1 MQAPAA
7 TTPAQH
13 SVRISL
19 VGAGGRLDLAAP
31 HTVPVAELSRRYAD
45 HFDLASAP
53 LATAGG
59 RVLSPDQTL
68 REAGLDDGDVLVVVS
83 PGARAEANRS
93 ITSSGFGARPAPGG
107 WIHRVPLALAAAA
120 GVAAG
125 VVAGTTSTAGASG
138 ITSAACAALL
148 LVGAFLST
156 VPLRPSSAD
165 ESRIRSVLGP
175 LLGASAGF
183 VLGVRPGPAGL
194 LLGVGVA
201 ALVGLVFA
209 AAARAFLPD
218 DEDDLVD
225 VVLAVSGVTALV
237 SLTLLLL
244 GSSPVALMAVMYAV
258 AVIAARLLPALV
270 VDVPDEALLDLDRL
284 AVTAWSAR
292 EQPRTSRRRRVLVR
306 PETVAAAVRRGQR
319 QVSTTTVAL
328 AVVVATTGPLLV
340 RGADD
345 SDLRGIGTVSM
356 VGLGGAALALMAR
369 GVRSRTARSFLR
381 VAGLWVLAFLG
392 AELVRRGGPSAVV
405 WWVVGTTV
413 LGVVIAASAISLGRG
428 WRSIWWARAA
438 DVAQGLALVLVLALV
453 TVASGLFDTVRGFV
467 S

>member
-1 MQAPAA
+1 MQAAVVS
-7 TTPAQH
+7 TPAQQ
-13 SVRISL
+13 SVRLSL
-19 VGAGGRLDLAAP
+19 VGPGGRLDLAAP
-31 HTVPVAELSRRYAD
+31 PTVPVEELSRRYAD
-45 HFDLASAP
+45 HFDLDSP
-53 LATAGG
+53 TLATAAGV
-59 RVLSPDQTL
+59 VLAPHRML
-68 REAGLDDGDVLVVVS
+68 REAGLDDGDVLVVVPAGS
-83 PGARAEANRS
+83 RS
-93 ITSSGFGARPAPGG
+93 ASTGSTGSTGSGVRPAAGA
-107 WIHRVPLALAAAA
+107 WTHRVPLALAAVSA
-120 GVAAG
+120 VAAG
-125 VVAGTTSTAGASG
+125 VVAGTGSATASDM
-138 ITSAACAALL
+138 ISAACVGLL
-148 LVGAFLST
+148 LVGAVLSA

-165 ESRIRSVLGP
+165 ETRIRSVVGP
-175 LLGASAGF
+175 LLGGSAGF
-183 VLGVRPGPAGL
+183 ALGVRPGPAGL

-201 ALVGLVFA
+201 ALVALVFA
-209 AAARAFLPD
+209 ALSRAFLPD

-225 VVLAVSGVTALV
+225 VVLAVSGVVAVV
-237 SLTLLLL
+237 SLVLLLM
-244 GSSPVALMAVMYAV
+244 GSSPVALMAVLYAV

-306 PETVAAAVRRGQR
+306 PDTVAAAVRRGQR

-328 AVVVATTGPLLV
+328 AVVVAVTGPLLV
-340 RGADD
+340 LGSD
-345 SDLRGIGTVSM
+345 SDLRGIGTWSM

-381 VAGLWVLAFLG
+381 LAGLWVLAFLG
-392 AELVRRGGPSAVV
+392 VELVLRSGPESVV

-413 LGVVIAASAISLGRG
+413 LGVVVAGSALSLGRG

-453 TVASGLFDTVRGFV
+453 TVAAGLFDAVRGFV

>member
-1 MQAPAA
+1 M
-7 TTPAQH
+7 
-13 SVRISL
+13 
-19 VGAGGRLDLAAP
+19 
-31 HTVPVAELSRRYAD
+31 
-45 HFDLASAP
+45 P
-53 LATAGG
+53 LG
-59 RVLSPDQTL
+59 
-68 REAGLDDGDVLVVVS
+68 
-83 PGARAEANRS
+83 
-93 ITSSGFGARPAPGG
+93 
-107 WIHRVPLALAAAA
+107 
-120 GVAAG
+120 
-125 VVAGTTSTAGASG
+125 
-138 ITSAACAALL
+138 
-148 LVGAFLST
+148 
-156 VPLRPSSAD
+156 PSSAD
-165 ESRIRSVLGP
+165 ETRIRSVVGP

-201 ALVGLVFA
+201 ALAALVFA
-209 AAARAFLPD
+209 ALSRAFLPD

-225 VVLAVSGVTALV
+225 VVLAVSGVAAMV
-237 SLTLLLL
+237 SLVLLLM
-244 GSSPVALMAVMYAV
+244 GSSPVALMAVLYAA

-306 PETVAAAVRRGQR
+306 PDTVAAAVRRGQR

-328 AVVVATTGPLLV
+328 AVVVAITGPLLV
-340 RGADD
+340 LGSE
-345 SDLRGIGTVSM
+345 SDLRGIGTWSM

-369 GVRSRTARSFLR
+369 AVRSRTARTFLR
-381 VAGLWVLAFLG
+381 LAGLWVLAFLG
-392 AELVRRGGPSAVV
+392 AELVRRSGPETVV

-413 LGVVIAASAISLGRG
+413 LGVVVAGSALSLGRG

-453 TVASGLFDTVRGFV
+453 TVAAGLFDAVRGFV